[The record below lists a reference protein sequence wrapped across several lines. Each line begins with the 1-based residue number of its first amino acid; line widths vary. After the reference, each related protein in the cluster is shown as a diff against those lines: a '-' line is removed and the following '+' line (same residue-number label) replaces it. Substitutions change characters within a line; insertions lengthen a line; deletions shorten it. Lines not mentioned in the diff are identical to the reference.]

1 MDGKKAAKRQKK
13 TERAMRNSST
23 QNVMEQDS
31 RGGIRTMK
39 TNQADC
45 TNTPGP
51 APSALQ
57 TQETPK
63 QQPADA
69 LHGDA
74 GSGSERASNDLDSP
88 MSPNQ

>member
-1 MDGKKAAKRQKK
+1 MDGKKVVKRQKK
-13 TERAMRNSST
+13 TERAMRSSST
-23 QNVMEQDS
+23 QNVMEQDG
-31 RGGIRTMK
+31 RGGTRTMK

-45 TNTPGP
+45 TNTQRP
-51 APSALQ
+51 ASTALQ

-74 GSGSERASNDLDSP
+74 GSSERVSNDLDSP